1 MHDRRRVRKTRKE
14 IEKQLDV
21 LGQVNW
27 TLESDDIPDFVTA
40 EKFEWLTKNW
50 FGIEDVASAVG
61 CSMKTIQR
69 WQKSG
74 RLEGVSVLGMTMFSK
89 EEIVGL
95 GHD

>member
-1 MHDRRRVRKTRKE
+1 MSDKRRVRKRRSE

-21 LGQVNW
+21 IGQVKW
-27 TLESDDIPDFVTA
+27 ALEGDDIPDFVTA

-50 FGIEDVASAVG
+50 FGIEDVASALG

-74 RLEGVSVLGMTMFSK
+74 RLDGVNVLGMTMFPK
-89 EEIVGL
+89 DQIVAL